1 MRCDLSAMTS
11 NAQNKIRWDHFL
23 VRNETDYAATPRSS
37 LSTPLYDVE
46 YCWWHML
53 LGTSTRTLE
62 FFEARAPQH
71 HHHRPCVGITAT
83 GAINRAAVVT
93 IVQSRTI
100 ISFFLVV
107 YGFEVSCLAGR
118 IRPIHTPWLSCLAL
132 ISVASLNLFLGVN
145 CTKATTSPATDQ
157 CYVFCL
163 LLVLSS
169 QLLLLGVPF
178 SLAAARWSCRC

>member
-100 ISFFLVV
+100 ISFFLVAIT
-107 YGFEVSCLAGR
+107 VSIHLKPFAKKKRERACSVFCGE
-118 IRPIHTPWLSCLAL
+118 IRRYTITPFGPAEH
-132 ISVASLNLFLGVN
+132 FLGCV
-145 CTKATTSPATDQ
+145 CGS
-157 CYVFCL
+157 
-163 LLVLSS
+163 
-169 QLLLLGVPF
+169 
-178 SLAAARWSCRC
+178 